1 MVNELKRMKTIKFHK
16 TECGV
21 EVLLNVLHG
30 DMLSDRYL
38 ERDTYNTDFFE
49 ILLFKTAKGSLVLNQ
64 QKIDI
69 TDNTVVFISPFQKRK
84 WTLEKVG
91 LDYTVL
97 VFQENFLNDFFSD
110 KFFTYRLLYFYQLNY
125 PLKISIEKE
134 ELQKALGQLM
144 EIKYELMNTRTDS
157 IHIIRSLT
165 YYLLLKFNR
174 IYADANNLSIDRAE
188 NNFAYQFKQLMETH
202 IRQKQRIDY
211 YADLLNVSR
220 ITINTCVKKQ
230 FNVTATELLKQRLL
244 FEIKNDLIHSGK
256 TIAEIAYDLD
266 FSEPGHLMRFFK
278 TQTGITSSQFLSDY
292 QNGIFS

>member
-1 MVNELKRMKTIKFHK
+1 MKTVKFHK

-30 DMLSDRYL
+30 DMLSERYL

-49 ILLFKTAKGSLVLNQ
+49 ILLFKTAKGSLILNQ
-64 QKIDI
+64 QKINI
-69 TDNTVVFISPFQKRK
+69 TDNTIVFISPFQKRQ
-84 WTLEKVG
+84 WTLEREG

-125 PLKISIEKE
+125 PLNISSGRE
-134 ELQKALGQLM
+134 EVQKAFDQLM
-144 EIKYELMNTRTDS
+144 EIKYELVNSKTDS

-174 IYADANNLSIDRAE
+174 MYAGANNLSIDRAE
-188 NNFAYQFKQLMETH
+188 NNFAYQFKQLVEIH

-220 ITINTCVKKQ
+220 ITINSCVKKQ

-256 TIAEIAYDLD
+256 TIAEIAYDLH

>member
-1 MVNELKRMKTIKFHK
+1 MKTVKFHK

-30 DMLSDRYL
+30 DILSERYL

-49 ILLFKTAKGSLVLNQ
+49 ILLFKTATGSLILNQ

-69 TDNTVVFISPFQKRK
+69 TDNTVVFISPFQKRQ
-84 WTLEKVG
+84 WTLEKEG

-110 KFFTYRLLYFYQLNY
+110 KFFTYRLLYFYQLNH
-125 PLKISIEKE
+125 PLNISIEKE

-144 EIKYELMNTRTDS
+144 EIKYELVNSRTDS

-188 NNFAYQFKQLMETH
+188 NNFAYQFKQLLEMH

-211 YADLLNVSR
+211 YADVLNVSR

-256 TIAEIAYDLD
+256 TIAGIAYDLH

>member
-1 MVNELKRMKTIKFHK
+1 MKTVKFHK

-30 DMLSDRYL
+30 DILSERYL

-49 ILLFKTAKGSLVLNQ
+49 ILLFKTAKGTLILNQ
-64 QKIDI
+64 QKINI
-69 TDNTVVFISPFQKRK
+69 TDNTIVFISPFQKRQ
-84 WTLEKVG
+84 WTLEKEG
-91 LDYTVL
+91 LDFTVL

-125 PLKISIEKE
+125 PLNVNIEKE
-134 ELQKALGQLM
+134 ELQKTFDQLM
-144 EIKYELMNTRTDS
+144 EIKYELVNSRTDS

-174 IYADANNLSIDRAE
+174 IYADKNNLLIDRAE
-188 NNFAYQFKQLMETH
+188 NNFAYQFKQLLEIH

-211 YADLLNVSR
+211 YANLLNVSR
-220 ITINTCVKKQ
+220 ITINNCVKKQ

-256 TIAEIAYDLD
+256 TIAEIAYDLN
-266 FSEPGHLMRFFK
+266 FSEPGHMMRFFK
-278 TQTGITSSQFLSDY
+278 TQTGITSSQFFADY

>member
-1 MVNELKRMKTIKFHK
+1 METVKFHK

-30 DMLSDRYL
+30 DMLSKRYL
-38 ERDTYNTDFFE
+38 ERNTYNTDFFE
-49 ILLFKTAKGSLVLNQ
+49 ILLFNTAKGSLILNQ
-64 QKIDI
+64 QKINI
-69 TDNTVVFISPFQKRK
+69 TDNTMVFISPFQKRQ
-84 WTLEKVG
+84 WTLEKEG
-91 LDYTVL
+91 LDYTAL

-110 KFFTYRLLYFYQLNY
+110 KFFTYRLLYFYQLNN
-125 PLKISIEKE
+125 PLDISIEKE
-134 ELQKALGQLM
+134 ELQKALDQLA
-144 EIKYELMNTRTDS
+144 EIKYELVNSRTDS

-174 IYADANNLSIDRAE
+174 IYADTNNLSIERAE
-188 NNFAYQFKQLMETH
+188 NNFAYQFKQLLEIH

-256 TIAEIAYDLD
+256 TIAEIAYDLQ
-266 FSEPGHLMRFFK
+266 FSEPGHMMRFFK

>member
-1 MVNELKRMKTIKFHK
+1 MKTVKFHK

-30 DMLSDRYL
+30 DMLSERYL

-49 ILLFKTAKGSLVLNQ
+49 ILLFKTAKGSLILNQ

-69 TDNTVVFISPFQKRK
+69 RDNTIVFISPFQKRQ
-84 WTLEKVG
+84 WTLEKEG

-125 PLKISIEKE
+125 PLNISIEKE

-144 EIKYELMNTRTDS
+144 EIKYELINSKTDS

-174 IYADANNLSIDRAE
+174 IYANANNLSIDRAE
-188 NNFAYQFKQLMETH
+188 NNFAYQFKQLLEIH

-230 FNVTATELLKQRLL
+230 FNVTATELIKQRLL

-256 TIAEIAYDLD
+256 TIAEIAYDLH
-266 FSEPGHLMRFFK
+266 FSEPGHMMRFFK

>member
-1 MVNELKRMKTIKFHK
+1 MKTVKFHK

-21 EVLLNVLHG
+21 EVLLNVLHC
-30 DMLSDRYL
+30 DMLTEKYL

-49 ILLFKTAKGSLVLNQ
+49 ILLFKTAKGTLILNQ
-64 QKIDI
+64 QKINI
-69 TDNTVVFISPFQKRK
+69 TDNTIIFISPFQKRQ
-84 WTLEKVG
+84 WALEKDG
-91 LDYTVL
+91 LDFTVL

-125 PLKISIEKE
+125 PLHIAIERE
-134 ELQKALGQLM
+134 ELQKALDQLT
-144 EIKYELMNTRTDS
+144 EIKYELVNSRTDS

-174 IYADANNLSIDRAE
+174 IYADANNLSIERAE
-188 NNFAYQFKQLMETH
+188 NNFAYQFKQLLEIH
-202 IRQKQRIDY
+202 IRQKKRIDY

-278 TQTGITSSQFLSDY
+278 TQTGITSGQFLSDY

>member
-1 MVNELKRMKTIKFHK
+1 MKTIKFHK

-30 DMLSDRYL
+30 DMLSERYL

-69 TDNTVVFISPFQKRK
+69 TDNTIVFISPFQKRK
-84 WTLEKVG
+84 WTLEKEG

-125 PLKISIEKE
+125 PLKISIEKD
-134 ELQKALGQLM
+134 ELQKAFGQLM
-144 EIKYELMNTRTDS
+144 EIKYELVNSRTDS

-174 IYADANNLSIDRAE
+174 MYADANNLSIDRAE
-188 NNFAYQFKQLMETH
+188 NNVAYQFKQLLETH

-211 YADLLNVSR
+211 YAELLNVSR

>member
-1 MVNELKRMKTIKFHK
+1 MKTVKFHK

-21 EVLLNVLHG
+21 EMLLNVLHG
-30 DMLSDRYL
+30 DTLSEKYL

-49 ILLFKTAKGSLVLNQ
+49 ILLFKTAKGSLILNQ
-64 QKIDI
+64 QKITI
-69 TDNTVVFISPFQKRK
+69 ADNTIIFISPFQKRQ
-84 WTLEKVG
+84 WSLEKEG
-91 LDYTVL
+91 LDFTVL

-125 PLKISIEKE
+125 PLHLIVEDE
-134 ELQKALGQLM
+134 QLRKALEMLT
-144 EIKYELMNTRTDS
+144 EIKAELVDSKTDS
-157 IHIIRSLT
+157 VHIIRSLT

-174 IYADANNLSIDRAE
+174 IYAERNNLSIERAE
-188 NNFAYQFKQLMETH
+188 NNYAYQFKQLLELH
-202 IRQKQRIDY
+202 IRQHQRIDY

-220 ITINTCVKKQ
+220 ISINTCVKKQ

-256 TIAEIAYDLD
+256 TIAEIAYDLQ
-266 FSEPGHLMRFFK
+266 FSEPGHMMRFFK
-278 TQTGITSSQFLSDY
+278 TQTGVTSGQFLSEY

>member
-1 MVNELKRMKTIKFHK
+1 MKTVKFHK

-21 EVLLNVLHG
+21 EMLLNVLHG
-30 DMLSDRYL
+30 DMLSEKYL

-49 ILLFKTAKGSLVLNQ
+49 ILLFKTAKGSLILNQ
-64 QKIDI
+64 QKITI
-69 TDNTVVFISPFQKRK
+69 ADNTIIFISPFQKRQ
-84 WTLEKVG
+84 WSLEKEG
-91 LDYTVL
+91 LDFTVL

-125 PLKISIEKE
+125 PLHLIVEDE
-134 ELQKALGQLM
+134 QLRKALEMLT
-144 EIKYELMNTRTDS
+144 EIKAELVDSKTDS
-157 IHIIRSLT
+157 VHIIRSLT

-174 IYADANNLSIDRAE
+174 IYAERNNLSIERAE
-188 NNFAYQFKQLMETH
+188 NNYAYQFKQLMELH
-202 IRQKQRIDY
+202 IRQHQRIDY

-220 ITINTCVKKQ
+220 ISINTCVKKQ

-256 TIAEIAYDLD
+256 TIAEIAYDLQ
-266 FSEPGHLMRFFK
+266 FSEPGHMMRFFK
-278 TQTGITSSQFLSDY
+278 TQTGVTSGQLLSEY

>member
-1 MVNELKRMKTIKFHK
+1 MKTVKFHK

-21 EVLLNVLHG
+21 EVLLNVLRG
-30 DMLSDRYL
+30 DILSERYL

-49 ILLFKTAKGSLVLNQ
+49 ILLFKTATGSLILNQ

-69 TDNTVVFISPFQKRK
+69 TDNTVVFISPFQKRQ
-84 WTLEKVG
+84 WTLEKEG

-110 KFFTYRLLYFYQLNY
+110 KFFTYRLLYFYQLNH
-125 PLKISIEKE
+125 PLNISIEKE

-144 EIKYELMNTRTDS
+144 EIKYELVNSRTDS

-174 IYADANNLSIDRAE
+174 IYADTNNLSIDRAE
-188 NNFAYQFKQLMETH
+188 NNFAYQFKQLLEIH

-211 YADLLNVSR
+211 YADVLNVSR

-256 TIAEIAYDLD
+256 TIAEIAYDLH

>member
-1 MVNELKRMKTIKFHK
+1 MKTIKFHK
-16 TECGV
+16 AECGV
-21 EVLLNVLHG
+21 EMLLNVLHG
-30 DMLSDRYL
+30 DVLSERYL
-38 ERDTYNTDFFE
+38 ERDTFNTDFFE
-49 ILLFKTAKGSLVLNQ
+49 ILLFKKAKGTLILNQ
-64 QKIDI
+64 QKINV
-69 TDNTVVFISPFQKRK
+69 TDNTIIFISPFQKRQ
-84 WTLEKVG
+84 WTLEKEG

-125 PLKISIEKE
+125 PLNISIEEE
-134 ELQKALGQLM
+134 ELQKAFDQLM
-144 EIKYELMNTRTDS
+144 EIKSELVDSRTDS

-174 IYADANNLSIDRAE
+174 MYADVNNLSIDRAE
-188 NNFAYQFKQLMETH
+188 NNFAYQFKQLLEIH

-256 TIAEIAYDLD
+256 TIAEIAYDLN
-266 FSEPGHLMRFFK
+266 FSEPGHIMRFFK
-278 TQTGITSSQFLSDY
+278 NQTGITSTQFHSDY

>member
-1 MVNELKRMKTIKFHK
+1 MKTVKFHK

-21 EVLLNVLHG
+21 EMLLNVLHG
-30 DMLSDRYL
+30 DTLSQKYL

-49 ILLFKTAKGSLVLNQ
+49 ILLFKAAKGSLILNQ
-64 QKIDI
+64 QKITI
-69 TDNTVVFISPFQKRK
+69 TDNTVIFISPFQKRQ
-84 WTLEKVG
+84 WSLEKEG
-91 LDYTVL
+91 LEFTVL

-125 PLKISIEKE
+125 PLHLIVEDKQLRKVLE
-134 ELQKALGQLM
+134 QLM
-144 EIKYELMNTRTDS
+144 EIKSELVDSKKDS

-174 IYADANNLSIDRAE
+174 IYAERNKLSIERAE
-188 NNFAYQFKQLMETH
+188 NNYAYQFKQLLELH
-202 IRQKQRIDY
+202 IRQQQRIDY

-256 TIAEIAYDLD
+256 TIAEIAYDLQ
-266 FSEPGHLMRFFK
+266 FSEPGHMMRFFK
-278 TQTGITSSQFLSDY
+278 SQTGVTSGQFLLDY
-292 QNGIFS
+292 QIGVFS

>member
-1 MVNELKRMKTIKFHK
+1 MKTVKFHK

-21 EVLLNVLHG
+21 EMLLNVLHG
-30 DMLSDRYL
+30 DTLSQKYL

-49 ILLFKTAKGSLVLNQ
+49 ILLFKTAKGSLILNQ
-64 QKIDI
+64 QKITI
-69 TDNTVVFISPFQKRK
+69 TDNTVIFISPFQKRQ
-84 WTLEKVG
+84 WSLEKEG
-91 LDYTVL
+91 LEFTVL

-125 PLKISIEKE
+125 PLHLIVEDKQLRKVLE
-134 ELQKALGQLM
+134 QLM
-144 EIKYELMNTRTDS
+144 EIKSELVDSKKDS

-174 IYADANNLSIDRAE
+174 IYAERNKLSIERAE
-188 NNFAYQFKQLMETH
+188 NNYAYQFKQLLELH
-202 IRQKQRIDY
+202 IRQQQRIDY

-256 TIAEIAYDLD
+256 TIAEIAYDLQ
-266 FSEPGHLMRFFK
+266 FSEPGHMMRFFK
-278 TQTGITSSQFLSDY
+278 SQTGVTSGQFLLDY
-292 QNGIFS
+292 QNGVFS

>member
-1 MVNELKRMKTIKFHK
+1 MKTIKFHK

-84 WTLEKVG
+84 WTLEKEG

-144 EIKYELMNTRTDS
+144 EIKSELINPKTDS

-174 IYADANNLSIDRAE
+174 IYSDANNLSIDRAE
-188 NNFAYQFKQLMETH
+188 NNFAYQFKELMETH
-202 IRQKQRIDY
+202 IRQKQRIDH

>member
-1 MVNELKRMKTIKFHK
+1 MKTIKFHK

-84 WTLEKVG
+84 WTLEKEG

>member
-1 MVNELKRMKTIKFHK
+1 MKTVKFHK

-30 DMLSDRYL
+30 DILSERYL

-49 ILLFKTAKGSLVLNQ
+49 ILLFKTATGSLILNQ
-64 QKIDI
+64 QKIEI
-69 TDNTVVFISPFQKRK
+69 TDNTVVFISPFQKRQ
-84 WTLEKVG
+84 WTLEKEG

-125 PLKISIEKE
+125 PLNISIEKE

-144 EIKYELMNTRTDS
+144 EIKNELVNSRTDS

-188 NNFAYQFKQLMETH
+188 NNFAYQFKQLLEIH

-256 TIAEIAYDLD
+256 TIAEIAYDLH

-278 TQTGITSSQFLSDY
+278 AQTGITSSQFLSDY

>member
-1 MVNELKRMKTIKFHK
+1 MKTIKFHK

-64 QKIDI
+64 QMIDI

-84 WTLEKVG
+84 WTLEKEG

>member
-1 MVNELKRMKTIKFHK
+1 MKTVKFHK
-16 TECGV
+16 SECGV
-21 EVLLNVLHG
+21 DVLLNVLHG
-30 DMLSDRYL
+30 DALSERYL

-49 ILLFKTAKGSLVLNQ
+49 ILLFKTAKGTLILNQ
-64 QKIDI
+64 QKINI
-69 TDNTVVFISPFQKRK
+69 TDNTAVFISPFQKRK
-84 WTLEKVG
+84 WVLEKEG
-91 LDYTVL
+91 LDFIVL

-125 PLKISIEKE
+125 PLSISIEKK
-134 ELQKALGQLM
+134 ELQKALDLLM
-144 EIKYELMNTRTDS
+144 EIKSELADSRKDS

-174 IYADANNLSIDRAE
+174 VYAEKNNLSIERAE
-188 NNFAYQFKQLMETH
+188 NNYAYQFKQLLEKH
-202 IRQKQRIDY
+202 IREKQRIDY
-211 YADLLNVSR
+211 YSELLNVSR
-220 ITINTCVKKQ
+220 ISINTCVKKQ

-256 TIAEIAYDLD
+256 TVAEIAYDLH

-278 TQTGITSSQFLSDY
+278 SQTGITSTQFLSDY

>member
-1 MVNELKRMKTIKFHK
+1 MKTVKFHK

-30 DMLSDRYL
+30 DTLSEKYL

-49 ILLFKTAKGSLVLNQ
+49 ILLFKKAKGSLVLNQ
-64 QKIDI
+64 ERINI
-69 TDNTVVFISPFQKRK
+69 ANNTIVFISPFQKRQ
-84 WTLEKVG
+84 WTLEKEG
-91 LDYTVL
+91 LDFTVL

-110 KFFTYRLLYFYQLNY
+110 KFFTYRMLYFYQLNY
-125 PLKISIEKE
+125 PLYITVDDEQ
-134 ELQKALGQLM
+134 LQKALDQLM
-144 EIKYELMNTRTDS
+144 EIKSELVDSKTDS

-174 IYADANNLSIDRAE
+174 IYAERNHLSIERAE
-188 NNFAYQFKQLMETH
+188 NNYAYQFKQLLELH
-202 IRQKQRIDY
+202 IRQKQRIDH

-256 TIAEIAYDLD
+256 TIAEIAFDLD
-266 FSEPGHLMRFFK
+266 FSEPGHMMRFFK
-278 TQTGITSSQFLSDY
+278 TQTGITSGQFLLDY

>member
-1 MVNELKRMKTIKFHK
+1 MKTVKFHK

-30 DMLSDRYL
+30 DMLSERYL

-49 ILLFKTAKGSLVLNQ
+49 ILLFKSAKGSLILNQ
-64 QKIDI
+64 QKINI
-69 TDNTVVFISPFQKRK
+69 TDNTIVFISPFQKRQ
-84 WTLEKVG
+84 WSLEKEG
-91 LDYTVL
+91 LDFTVL

-125 PLKISIEKE
+125 PLNINIEKE
-134 ELQKALGQLM
+134 ELQKALEQLM
-144 EIKYELMNTRTDS
+144 EIKYELVNSRTDS

-174 IYADANNLSIDRAE
+174 IYADANHLSIDRAE
-188 NNFAYQFKQLMETH
+188 NNFAYQFKQLLEIH

-256 TIAEIAYDLD
+256 TIAEIAYDLH

-278 TQTGITSSQFLSDY
+278 TQTGITSSQFLLDY

>member
-1 MVNELKRMKTIKFHK
+1 MKTVKFHK

-21 EVLLNVLHG
+21 EMLLNVLHG
-30 DMLSDRYL
+30 DTLSEKYL

-49 ILLFKTAKGSLVLNQ
+49 ILLFKTAKGSLILNQ
-64 QKIDI
+64 QKITI
-69 TDNTVVFISPFQKRK
+69 ADNTIIFISPFQKRQ
-84 WTLEKVG
+84 WSLEKEG
-91 LDYTVL
+91 LDFTVL

-125 PLKISIEKE
+125 PLHLIVEDKQ
-134 ELQKALGQLM
+134 LRKALEQLM
-144 EIKYELMNTRTDS
+144 EIKAELVDSKKDS

-174 IYADANNLSIDRAE
+174 IYAERNHLSIERAE
-188 NNFAYQFKQLMETH
+188 NNYAYQFKQLLELH
-202 IRQKQRIDY
+202 IRQHQRIDY

-220 ITINTCVKKQ
+220 ITINTGVKKQ

-256 TIAEIAYDLD
+256 TIAEIAYDLQ
-266 FSEPGHLMRFFK
+266 FSEPAHMMRFFK
-278 TQTGITSSQFLSDY
+278 AQTGITSGQFLSEY

>member
-1 MVNELKRMKTIKFHK
+1 MKTVKFHK

-30 DMLSDRYL
+30 DTLSAKYL

-49 ILLFKTAKGSLVLNQ
+49 ILLFKTAKGSLILNQ
-64 QKIDI
+64 QKITI
-69 TDNTVVFISPFQKRK
+69 ADNTIIFISPFQKRQ
-84 WTLEKVG
+84 WTLEKEG
-91 LDYTVL
+91 LDFTVL

-125 PLKISIEKE
+125 PLHINLNE
-134 ELQKALGQLM
+134 EQFQKAFEQLM
-144 EIKYELMNTRTDS
+144 EIKFELVEKKTDS

-174 IYADANNLSIDRAE
+174 IYAERNDLSIERAE
-188 NNFAYQFKQLMETH
+188 NNYAYQFKQLLELH
-202 IRQKQRIDY
+202 IREQQRIDY

-220 ITINTCVKKQ
+220 ITVNSCVKKQ

-256 TIAEIAYDLD
+256 TIAEIAYDLQ
-266 FSEPGHLMRFFK
+266 FSEPGHMMRFFK
-278 TQTGITSSQFLSDY
+278 TQTGITSGQFMLDY

>member
-1 MVNELKRMKTIKFHK
+1 MKTVKFHK

-21 EVLLNVLHG
+21 EMLLNVLHG
-30 DMLSDRYL
+30 DTLSEKYL

-49 ILLFKTAKGSLVLNQ
+49 ILLFKTAKGSLILNQ
-64 QKIDI
+64 QKITI
-69 TDNTVVFISPFQKRK
+69 ADNTIIFISPFQKRQ
-84 WTLEKVG
+84 WSLEKEG
-91 LDYTVL
+91 LDFTVL

-125 PLKISIEKE
+125 PLHLIVEDE
-134 ELQKALGQLM
+134 QLRKALEQLM
-144 EIKYELMNTRTDS
+144 EIKAELVDS
-157 IHIIRSLT
+157 KKDSVHIIRSLT

-174 IYADANNLSIDRAE
+174 IYAERNNLSIERAE
-188 NNFAYQFKQLMETH
+188 NNYAYQFKQLLELH
-202 IRQKQRIDY
+202 IRQHQRIDY

-220 ITINTCVKKQ
+220 ISINTCVKKQ

-256 TIAEIAYDLD
+256 TIAEIAYDLQ
-266 FSEPGHLMRFFK
+266 FSEPGHMMRFFK
-278 TQTGITSSQFLSDY
+278 TQTGVTSGQFLSEY

>member
-1 MVNELKRMKTIKFHK
+1 MKTVKFHK

-30 DMLSDRYL
+30 DILSERYL
-38 ERDTYNTDFFE
+38 ECDTYNTDFFE
-49 ILLFKTAKGSLVLNQ
+49 ILLFKTATGSLILNQ

-69 TDNTVVFISPFQKRK
+69 TDNTVVFISPFQKRQ
-84 WTLEKVG
+84 WTLEKEG

-110 KFFTYRLLYFYQLNY
+110 KFFTYRLLYFYQLNH
-125 PLKISIEKE
+125 PLNISIEKE

-144 EIKYELMNTRTDS
+144 EIKYELVNSRTDS

-188 NNFAYQFKQLMETH
+188 NNFAYQFKQLLEMH

-211 YADLLNVSR
+211 YADVLNVSR

-256 TIAEIAYDLD
+256 TIVGIAYDLH

>member
-1 MVNELKRMKTIKFHK
+1 MKTIKFHK

-30 DMLSDRYL
+30 DMLSEKYL

-49 ILLFKTAKGSLVLNQ
+49 ILLFKTAKGTLILNQ
-64 QKIDI
+64 QKINI
-69 TDNTVVFISPFQKRK
+69 TDNTIIFISPFQKRQ
-84 WTLEKVG
+84 WFLENKG
-91 LDYTVL
+91 LDFTVL

-134 ELQKALGQLM
+134 ELQKALDQLM
-144 EIKYELMNTRTDS
+144 EIKYELVNSRTDS

-174 IYADANNLSIDRAE
+174 IYADKNNLSIDRAE
-188 NNFAYQFKQLMETH
+188 NNFAYQFKQLLEIH
-202 IRQKQRIDY
+202 IRQKQRIEY
-211 YADLLNVSR
+211 YAALLNISR

-230 FNVTATELLKQRLL
+230 FNVTATALLKQRLL

-256 TIAEIAYDLD
+256 TIAEIAYDLH
-266 FSEPGHLMRFFK
+266 FSEPGHMMRFFK

>member
-1 MVNELKRMKTIKFHK
+1 MQTVKFHK

-21 EVLLNVLHG
+21 EVLLNVLHS
-30 DMLSDRYL
+30 DKLSEKYL
-38 ERDTYNTDFFE
+38 ERDTFNTDFFE
-49 ILLFKTAKGSLVLNQ
+49 ILLFKTAKGTLILNQ
-64 QKIDI
+64 QKINI
-69 TDNTVVFISPFQKRK
+69 TDNTIVFISPFQKRK
-84 WTLEKVG
+84 WALEKEG
-91 LDYTVL
+91 LDFTVL

-110 KFFTYRLLYFYQLNY
+110 KFFTYRLLYFYQLSY
-125 PLKISIEKE
+125 PLQISIERE
-134 ELQKALGQLM
+134 ELQKALDQLM
-144 EIKYELMNTRTDS
+144 EIKYELVNSKTDS

-174 IYADANNLSIDRAE
+174 IYAETHKLSIDRTE
-188 NNFAYQFKQLMETH
+188 NNFAYQFKQLLEIH
-202 IRQKQRIDY
+202 IRQQQRIDH

-256 TIAEIAYDLD
+256 TIAEIAYDLH
-266 FSEPGHLMRFFK
+266 FSEPEHMMRFFK

>member
-1 MVNELKRMKTIKFHK
+1 MQTVKFHK

-21 EVLLNVLHG
+21 EVLLNVLHS
-30 DMLSDRYL
+30 DKLSEKYL
-38 ERDTYNTDFFE
+38 ERDTFNTDFFE
-49 ILLFKTAKGSLVLNQ
+49 ILLFKTAKGTLILNQ
-64 QKIDI
+64 QKINI
-69 TDNTVVFISPFQKRK
+69 TDNTIVFISPFQKRK
-84 WTLEKVG
+84 WALEKEG
-91 LDYTVL
+91 LDFTVL

-110 KFFTYRLLYFYQLNY
+110 KFFTYRLLYFYQLSY
-125 PLKISIEKE
+125 PLQISIERE
-134 ELQKALGQLM
+134 ELQKALDQLM
-144 EIKYELMNTRTDS
+144 EIKYELVNSKTDS

-174 IYADANNLSIDRAE
+174 IYAETHNLSIDRTE
-188 NNFAYQFKQLMETH
+188 NNFAYQFKQLLEIH
-202 IRQKQRIDY
+202 IRQQQRMDH
-211 YADLLNVSR
+211 YADLLHVSR

-256 TIAEIAYDLD
+256 TIAEIAYDLQ
-266 FSEPGHLMRFFK
+266 FSEPAHMMRFFK

>member
-1 MVNELKRMKTIKFHK
+1 MKTVKFHK

-30 DMLSDRYL
+30 DMLTERYL

-49 ILLFKTAKGSLVLNQ
+49 ILLFKTAKGSLILNQ
-64 QKIDI
+64 QKINI
-69 TDNTVVFISPFQKRK
+69 TDDTIVFISPFQKRQ
-84 WTLEKVG
+84 WALEKEG

-125 PLKISIEKE
+125 PLNISIEKE
-134 ELQKALGQLM
+134 ELQKAFDQLM
-144 EIKYELMNTRTDS
+144 EIKYELVNSRTDS

-174 IYADANNLSIDRAE
+174 IYADKNDLSIDRAE
-188 NNFAYQFKQLMETH
+188 NNIAYQFKQLLEIH
-202 IRQKQRIDY
+202 IREKQRIDY

-256 TIAEIAYDLD
+256 NIAEIAYNLH

>member
-1 MVNELKRMKTIKFHK
+1 MKTVKFHK

-21 EVLLNVLHG
+21 EMLLNVLHG
-30 DMLSDRYL
+30 DMLSEKYL

-49 ILLFKTAKGSLVLNQ
+49 ILLFKTAKGSLILNQ
-64 QKIDI
+64 QKVTIA
-69 TDNTVVFISPFQKRK
+69 DNTIIFISPFQKRQ
-84 WTLEKVG
+84 WSLEKEG
-91 LDYTVL
+91 LDFTVL

-125 PLKISIEKE
+125 PLHLIVEDE
-134 ELQKALGQLM
+134 QLRKALEMLT
-144 EIKYELMNTRTDS
+144 EIKAELVDSKTDS
-157 IHIIRSLT
+157 VHIIRSLT

-174 IYADANNLSIDRAE
+174 IYADRNNLSIERAE
-188 NNFAYQFKQLMETH
+188 NNYAYQFKQLLELH
-202 IRQKQRIDY
+202 IRQHQRIDY

-220 ITINTCVKKQ
+220 ISINTCVKKQ

-256 TIAEIAYDLD
+256 TIAEIAYDLQ
-266 FSEPGHLMRFFK
+266 FSEPGHMMRFFK
-278 TQTGITSSQFLSDY
+278 TQTGVTSGQFLSEY